1 MTYSDTSGPSNFW
14 NWAQYNFHR
23 LPRAYGFD
31 PHGLVNVKGLITT
44 GTSYAF
50 NTVGNHPIT
59 WVSMCFVGTRGSV
72 NWTANCTSSTTSAI
86 STPSFF
92 FGRYSTLS
100 AYGISAQNQPGS
112 ATISAI
118 ALWALSAHRFNSA
131 AGLALTN
138 PQTCSMLT
146 AACPMYSAYKFQTT
160 DKSNITAASSE
171 DDSQLNSFVLNVRS
185 FNGGWNGFELYAAI
199 GTDFNVHLFL
209 NVPTLW
215 VYTTDPLPA

>member
-1 MTYSDTSGPSNFW
+1 MEYI
-14 NWAQYNFHR
+14 FHR
-23 LPRAYGFD
+23 LPRVYGFD

-44 GTSYAF
+44 GTSYSF

-72 NWTANCTSSTTSAI
+72 NWTANCVTGSITAASS
-86 STPSFF
+86 PSLLL
-92 FGRYSTLS
+92 GRYSTLA
-100 AYGISAQNQPGS
+100 AYGVSSQVAPGS
-112 ATISAI
+112 STISAV
-118 ALWALSAHRFNSA
+118 ALWALAAHRFNSA

-138 PQTCSMLT
+138 PTTCSMLT

-160 DKSNITAASSE
+160 DKNNITAPTSE
-171 DDSQLNSFVLNVRS
+171 DDSQLNAFVLSVRS
-185 FNGGWNGFELYAAI
+185 FCSGNNGFELYAAI

-215 VYTTDPLPA
+215 VYTTDPVPA